1 MIPGLD
7 TFAHIW
13 RAELNGI
20 VKEPND
26 NARVTSKQ
34 YVLCTFLNLTLVS
47 CVVHNSTIS
56 IFFVVIR
63 PSSAPGFV
71 KVHWIYF
78 SEFLLSQGYVQFI
91 RTQYRLGEEMSQ
103 SIDNLG
109 HPLIC
114 FLEFNNIN
122 K

>member
-56 IFFVVIR
+56 IFF
-63 PSSAPGFV
+63 APGFV

-91 RTQYRLGEEMSQ
+91 RTQYRLGEEMSP
-103 SIDNLG
+103 INL
-109 HPLIC
+109 
-114 FLEFNNIN
+114 
-122 K
+122 